1 MAYNPRNESIEDYK
15 KRRREE
21 YGELFDKVS
30 TILFE
35 HDPVELDYETNIDE
49 YEPEA
54 RRIMPLIKQ
63 ADDVNHLATLLRNV
77 FVQMF
82 EGDDIDRKEG
92 VYLQIAAKIWELRD
106 VA

>member
-1 MAYNPRNESIEDYK
+1 
-15 KRRREE
+15 
-21 YGELFDKVS
+21 
-30 TILFE
+30 
-35 HDPVELDYETNIDE
+35 
-49 YEPEA
+49 
-54 RRIMPLIKQ
+54 MPLIKQ

>member
-30 TILFE
+30 VILFE
-35 HDPVELDYETNIDE
+35 QDPAGLDYETNIDE
-49 YEPEA
+49 YETEA
-54 RRIMPLIKQ
+54 RMIIPLIKQ
-63 ADDVNHLATLLRNV
+63 ANDVNHLATLLRNV
-77 FVQMF
+77 FVQQF
-82 EGDDIDRKEG
+82 EGTDVDWN
-92 VYLQIAAKIWELRD
+92 VYLQIAAKVWELRD